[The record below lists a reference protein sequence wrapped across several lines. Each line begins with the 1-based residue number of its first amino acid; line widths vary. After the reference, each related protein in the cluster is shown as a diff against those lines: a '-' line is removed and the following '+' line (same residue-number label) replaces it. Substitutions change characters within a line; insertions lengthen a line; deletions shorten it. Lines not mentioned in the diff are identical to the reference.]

1 MKAKEGKIM
10 LILRRKTGESVTIGD
25 NIRLTVLDIQG
36 KQIKLGIEA
45 PKSIVIHR
53 EEIYKKIVDQNKE
66 AILEKSKADLL
77 QLAKMLQSA
86 QSQV

>member
-36 KQIKLGIEA
+36 KQIKLGIDA

>member
-77 QLAKMLQSA
+77 RLAKMLQSA
-86 QSQV
+86 QNQV

>member
-36 KQIKLGIEA
+36 KQIKLGIDA

-77 QLAKMLQSA
+77 RLAKMLQSA
-86 QSQV
+86 QNQV

>member
-36 KQIKLGIEA
+36 KQIKLGIDA

-86 QSQV
+86 QNQV